1 MSPTASGAGGGGSLI
16 NPATLGEFGGR
27 GGEIGLGVGVG
38 GGTIGGGGVKGLFE
52 KGSLL
57 GKMHG

>member
-1 MSPTASGAGGGGSLI
+1 MI

-38 GGTIGGGGVKGLFE
+38 GGQVGGGTKGLFE